1 VYRFGPDIVPAVDF
15 SALGFFCLT
24 KTSDEVSV
32 VCQSG
37 LLDSAGRTEDGWKI
51 LKIAGPLD
59 FCLVGVLAE
68 TSALLAKAGVSIF
81 AISTFDTDYLL
92 VKRENLGSAREALE
106 RGGHSVSCCPDEA
119 SSLDCREPE
128 ARRRGFEEGRDEK
141 TFGDDGNSPYRD
153 RQLQPGFRPSILGLS
168 PGERL
173 ERIRDSRVELSPASC
188 RTGRVS
194 CGLGPRVAF
203 IAMTDMLLKFSS
215 LIPTPAL
222 LAHRRSARFWK
233 IGEAIYGSD
242 PMAAALLDM
251 TRRWA
256 ASTKFDSGKR

>member
-1 VYRFGPDIVPAVDF
+1 MQFIILAGEYSVYRFGPDIVPAVDF

-37 LLDSAGRTEDGWKI
+37 LLDGAGRTEGGWKI

-106 RGGHSVSCCPDEA
+106 RSGHSVSCCPDEA
-119 SSLDCREPE
+119 SSPDCQG
-128 ARRRGFEEGRDEK
+128 ARGKE
-141 TFGDDGNSPYRD
+141 T
-153 RQLQPGFRPSILGLS
+153 
-168 PGERL
+168 
-173 ERIRDSRVELSPASC
+173 RV
-188 RTGRVS
+188 
-194 CGLGPRVAF
+194 
-203 IAMTDMLLKFSS
+203 
-215 LIPTPAL
+215 
-222 LAHRRSARFWK
+222 
-233 IGEAIYGSD
+233 
-242 PMAAALLDM
+242 
-251 TRRWA
+251 
-256 ASTKFDSGKR
+256 